1 MSSSGSSASTSK
13 HVSFSEYSSL
23 SIYPVDPLYRRHKSY
38 SKSDFKSFRDR
49 AVFTAYQIRQFIAS
63 SSLQSADAIRLLI
76 ANQVISSETLIG
88 IEDLIGDSS
97 ITPEDRRAHSE
108 LVIKMQSTL
117 KSSKEKDPNL
127 LAKVAAVRSAGSVRR
142 ARDKA
147 LLAAA
152 A

>member
-38 SKSDFKSFRDR
+38 SKSDFKSFRD
-49 AVFTAYQIRQFIAS
+49 
-63 SSLQSADAIRLLI
+63 L
-76 ANQVISSETLIG
+76 ISSETLIG